1 MRRFTQL
8 GVPLIAFAVMGSM
21 ALAQEQSQ
29 QAPTTD
35 HSAHHDQTGQQTEQP
50 PVMTGG
56 MGPGMMQGGMG
67 PGMMQGGMGPGMM
80 QGGMCPGMMQGGM
93 GPGMMQG
100 GMGPG
105 MMQGG
110 MGPGMMQGGMGAL
123 FGTRVTPTMNLLAE
137 DVRGYLAVQLDR
149 LNNKR
154 LKVGDI
160 KSDDGTITADVVTI
174 DDSLVQRLKVD
185 RHTGAIEYQN

>member
-8 GVPLIAFAVMGSM
+8 GVPLIAFAVMVSM

-56 MGPGMMQGGMG
+56 MGPGMMQGGM
-67 PGMMQGGMGPGMM
+67 
-80 QGGMCPGMMQGGM
+80 CPGVMQGGM

-110 MGPGMMQGGMGAL
+110 MGSGMMQGQMGAL
-123 FGTRVTPTMNLLAE
+123 FGSRVTPTMNLSVD

-160 KSDDGTITADVVTI
+160 KSEDGTITADIVTI
-174 DDSLVQRLKVD
+174 DNSLVQRLKVD
-185 RHTGAIEYQN
+185 RYTGAIEYQN

>member
-1 MRRFTQL
+1 MNLRKSIPL
-8 GVPLIAFAVMGSM
+8 GVLITLAVPGAM
-21 ALAQEQSQ
+21 ALAQEQGQ
-29 QAPTTD
+29 EMPMM
-35 HSAHHDQTGQQTEQP
+35 DQGMHGTTGQQMDQGGCP
-50 PVMTGG
+50 MMGGMTGQG
-56 MGPGMMQGGMG
+56 KQGMMGQGTMGPGMMQGGMG
-67 PGMMQGGMGPGMM
+67 Q
-80 QGGMCPGMMQGGM
+80 
-93 GPGMMQG
+93 
-100 GMGPG
+100 G

-123 FGTRVTPTMNLLAE
+123 FGSRVTPMMNLSAD

-160 KSDDGTITADVVTI
+160 KADDGTITADIVTV

-185 RHTGAIEYQN
+185 RHMGLIEYPN

>member
-1 MRRFTQL
+1 MRRFIQL
-8 GVPLIAFAVMGSM
+8 GVSLIAFAVMGSM
-21 ALAQEQSQ
+21 ALAQTQRQ
-29 QAPTTD
+29 QAPATD

-50 PVMTGG
+50 PAMTGG

-67 PGMMQGGMGPGMM
+67 PGMMQGGMGPDMT

-93 GPGMMQG
+93 GRGMMQG

-105 MMQGG
+105 T
-110 MGPGMMQGGMGAL
+110 MQGGMGAL
-123 FGTRVTPTMNLLAE
+123 FGSRVTPTMNLSAE

-160 KSDDGTITADVVTI
+160 KSEDGTITADIVTI
-174 DDSLVQRLKVD
+174 DNSLVQRLKVD

>member
-1 MRRFTQL
+1 
-8 GVPLIAFAVMGSM
+8 
-21 ALAQEQSQ
+21 
-29 QAPTTD
+29 
-35 HSAHHDQTGQQTEQP
+35 
-50 PVMTGG
+50 

-80 QGGMCPGMMQGGM
+80 QCGS
-93 GPGMMQG
+93 
-100 GMGPG
+100 MGPG

-123 FGTRVTPTMNLLAE
+123 FGSRVTPMMNLSVD
-137 DVRGYLAVQLDR
+137 DVRGYLAVQLDH

-154 LKVGDI
+154 LKIGDI
-160 KSDDGTITADVVTI
+160 KADDGAITADIVTI
-174 DDSLVQRLKVD
+174 DNSLVQQLKVD